1 MTTGYFTKSAIAF
14 AEDKPIELIDGEQ
27 LDALLK
33 RHGVSIGAFSTVSNE
48 DIIRIEQEIDSCNLE
63 FRKSYNRFD
72 SEMNVFLFS
81 VGDEELYDD
90 ISAKYVTL
98 RIYEIAQAV
107 NCSLQGTSK
116 EIVIFKK
123 LLKDMHIV
131 SDDDSEYQMIYRKY
145 IDNTDDYRTIMQN
158 TAMSND
164 EGLMSGFW
172 LDLMVAAGNYNEND
186 TLKNIIDYHKEYLD
200 ELAKIIWYFVRQDS
214 FTEKYCILDGWL
226 EDYKNELYLIK
237 EAIDKS

>member
-1 MTTGYFTKSAIAF
+1 
-14 AEDKPIELIDGEQ
+14 
-27 LDALLK
+27 
-33 RHGVSIGAFSTVSNE
+33 
-48 DIIRIEQEIDSCNLE
+48 
-63 FRKSYNRFD
+63 
-72 SEMNVFLFS
+72 MNVFLFS
-81 VGDEELYDD
+81 VDDDELHDD
-90 ISAKYVTL
+90 ISVKYVTL

-131 SDDDSEYQMIYRKY
+131 SNDGSEYQMIYHKFL
-145 IDNTDDYRTIMQN
+145 DNTDNYRTIMQN

-164 EGLMSGFW
+164 EGLMGGFW

>member
-1 MTTGYFTKSAIAF
+1 M
-14 AEDKPIELIDGEQ
+14 IDGEQ

-48 DIIRIEQEIDSCNLE
+48 DIIRIEQDIDSCNLE

-81 VGDEELYDD
+81 VDDEELYDD

-98 RIYEIAQAV
+98 RIYEAVQSAIYSLKSHSENIAIF
-107 NCSLQGTSK
+107 SK
-116 EIVIFKK
+116 I
-123 LLKDMHIV
+123 LKDMKLGSGDI
-131 SDDDSEYQMIYRKY
+131 SECQSIYYKY
-145 IDNTDDYRTIMQN
+145 LSNEDDYKTILHN
-158 TAMSND
+158 TAMPHDD
-164 EGLMSGFW
+164 EFMGGFW
-172 LDLMVAAGNYNEND
+172 LDLMVTANRYNEND
-186 TLKNIIDYHKEYLD
+186 TLKSIIDYHKEYLD

-226 EDYKNELYLIK
+226 EDYKNELDLIK
-237 EAIDKS
+237 ETIDKC